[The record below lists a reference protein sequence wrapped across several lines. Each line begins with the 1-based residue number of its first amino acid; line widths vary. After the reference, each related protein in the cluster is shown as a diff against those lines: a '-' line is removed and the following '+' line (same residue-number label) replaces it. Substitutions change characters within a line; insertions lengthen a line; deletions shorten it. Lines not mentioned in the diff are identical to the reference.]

1 MTAFT
6 EFANAVHE
14 LWREAGQPTMRQI
27 AAATNGSVPK
37 TTVHAML
44 TGANLPTWETA
55 SAVVTALGGDPDAYL
70 ALWTAARPPARAR
83 PRVDR
88 LAPVDDV
95 TLIAEAI
102 RDGLGGIASAIRE
115 LARATDNG
123 GL

>member
-44 TGANLPTWETA
+44 TGANLPTWKTV
-55 SAVVTALGGDPDAYL
+55 SVVVTALGGDPDAYL
-70 ALWTAARPPARAR
+70 PLWNAA
-83 PRVDR
+83 RVDR

-115 LARATDNG
+115 LARSINNG